1 MIQSLPNK
9 LLLGRFLTRSGD
21 QAWDFVVPLMLL
33 KIFPG
38 QLHVA
43 ALYFF
48 LTKLLNVLLL
58 PSMAVYIDRLNRLTT
73 AYLGIILQFCGVI
86 LGAISIYGL
95 SNLNSGAMKW
105 DIASLL
111 IFGILVLSGI
121 ASQLGATYMD
131 IAIASDLVPSSIE
144 AKDLTKFNSRLRQVD
159 LFTEVTSPVFAGL
172 LLLLNQPVHFGFYL
186 VALWNV
192 LSFIPEL
199 GLLKSVFRSRP
210 ELLLQKFSAP
220 EQSKKSIS
228 EKLTGGWVAFFRE
241 PVALAVLAYAF
252 LWLSVLSPHGV
263 LLAGFLKD
271 GWRMPEWMI
280 GGFRGAGAFFGLL
293 ATVLFPWA
301 VNRWG
306 LLKASRNFIYFQALI
321 LIAALIFFFLPGLL
335 GQVSFLALILLSRI
349 GLYGFSL
356 GEMEIRQIGIR
367 SEVRGQVNGFAS
379 ALTGLATL
387 ILYGVGTLLSETA
400 DFRYMVVMSVGFV
413 VLGAINYGI
422 WLHKQN

>member
-1 MIQSLPNK
+1 
-9 LLLGRFLTRSGD
+9 
-21 QAWDFVVPLMLL
+21 
-33 KIFPG
+33 
-38 QLHVA
+38 
-43 ALYFF
+43 
-48 LTKLLNVLLL
+48 
-58 PSMAVYIDRLNRLTT
+58 
-73 AYLGIILQFCGVI
+73 
-86 LGAISIYGL
+86 
-95 SNLNSGAMKW
+95 
-105 DIASLL
+105 
-111 IFGILVLSGI
+111 
-121 ASQLGATYMD
+121 
-131 IAIASDLVPSSIE
+131 
-144 AKDLTKFNSRLRQVD
+144 
-159 LFTEVTSPVFAGL
+159 
-172 LLLLNQPVHFGFYL
+172 
-186 VALWNV
+186 LWNV